1 MKLLNHTISRF
12 VLVMLPILL
21 VWAAVFYFLMLDE
34 IYDSIDDGLENQ
46 KTLILGKIE
55 RDSATLLRN
64 HFDEGNYRV
73 RKIPLNQA
81 ITYTDVYK
89 DTLLYMQVEDDLEP
103 VRLLTTAF
111 EHRDEYY
118 EMQIITPMVE
128 EDDLIEDLLFS
139 LLLLFI
145 GLAASMF
152 IISNFLLRNTWK
164 PFYRLLDKLQK
175 FQLEDPKP
183 LTATDSKIAE
193 FRLLDASVRKLLEN
207 NIQTF
212 NSQREF
218 IENAS
223 HELQTPLAISLNK
236 LELLA
241 ESPQGEEQLQLIGSV
256 IDNLKRL
263 VRLNRNLIF
272 LSKISNQQYAAES
285 TVNFNSLIQ
294 EILNDFT
301 DQADFKDIA
310 LTLEEKAFCQK
321 KMNPDL
327 SQILVVNLI
336 KNAIVH
342 NFVGGFVRIVVDSD
356 SITIENSSK
365 SQPLD
370 QAKIF
375 DRFYK
380 NEASGSSIGLGL
392 AIVKAITNHYG
403 ITLAYDYREK
413 HIFTVR
419 F

>member
-55 RDSATLLRN
+55 RDSTTLLN
-64 HFDEGNYRV
+64 SHFDEGNYLV

-89 DTLLYMQVEDDLEP
+89 DTLIYMQVEDDLEP

-111 EHRDEYY
+111 EHKGEYY

-128 EDDLIEDLLFS
+128 EDDLIEDLIYS
-139 LLLLFI
+139 LLFLFL
-145 GLAASMF
+145 GLAASML
-152 IISNFLLRNTWK
+152 IISNFLLKNTWK
-164 PFYRLLDKLQK
+164 PFYHLLDKLQK

-183 LTATDSKIAE
+183 LMPTSSKIEE

-241 ESPQGEEQLQLIGSV
+241 EYPQGKEQLQLIGSV
-256 IDNLKRL
+256 MDNLKRL
-263 VRLNRNLIF
+263 IRLNRTLLF
-272 LSKISNQQYAAES
+272 LSKISNQQYAAET
-285 TVNFNSLIQ
+285 TVNFNTLIQ
-294 EILNDFT
+294 ECLSDFA
-301 DQADFKDIA
+301 DQANFKNITV
-310 LTLEEKAFCQK
+310 TLEEEGVCQRE
-321 KMNPDL
+321 MNPDL
-327 SQILVVNLI
+327 AQILLVNLI

-342 NFVGGFVRIVVDSD
+342 NFSGGYVRIIINSD
-356 SITIENSSK
+356 AIVIENSGK
-365 SQPLD
+365 GQPLE
-370 QAKIF
+370 QTKIF

-380 NEASGSSIGLGL
+380 SDASGSSIGLGL
-392 AIVKAITNHYG
+392 AIVKTIAELYQIS
-403 ITLAYDYREK
+403 LQYDYREK
-413 HIFTVR
+413 HIFGLR